1 MSEYIPK
8 YPSEEGDD
16 SNKTS
21 SELLA
26 KTLKPIYVPQELML
40 AWESHLASYSR
51 DTHALLDQVKDS
63 ETALN
68 TQYQALLTRVQ
79 KYEQMLQDIT
89 MDSNEFTMDTDEVNF
104 TGWNILAQ
112 ASYWDYLLRRE
123 ITKLRDQIKSAEFKG
138 SLVSEVSDSV
148 LENLSKGNEHISKI
162 IGAVTDSPLIRDLDA
177 ALSGTSTRLS
187 DLRLAHETLKAKQY
201 ADAVALAQQNGETFD
216 QLTLTFNDLISE
228 QIDKIAEEAAT
239 RTRSIQELEDGIT
252 IESQLR
258 HEGQETIATAVFAL
272 KASTETSIA
281 GIKQE
286 YSTIA
291 GTNEAITSALT
302 TYTAKVDK
310 TLANITTDYVAYANL
325 DSALVSKTDELL
337 AIVNNNISKL
347 NITNEITAG
356 LSSVK
361 AVSTV
366 TVDLD
371 GVVTGYGLI
380 SELENG
386 IVKAAFGVNADT
398 FYVGKPTD
406 AVKPFVVTT
415 IPTNIDGIDFPA
427 GTWINSAII
436 ANATIGSAHIKD
448 ASITNAHISELDASK
463 ITTGILEAR
472 RIRVGDTTQFD
483 FGYAPTDVLNGAK
496 TYTDTKTRTFTSQ
509 PTTPYSSGD
518 IYRNGNSIYVCTTA
532 RTSGSYV
539 ASDWILVGDVTAYN
553 TAADTAKVNGVDAA
567 TVVLNAANGAA
578 VYADVMSDLKI
589 TPVEKAAINQEW
601 NRIQKEYASL
611 LAQAQ
616 ALSLSTTAYTSAY
629 TGLSTADPAMAT
641 ILASMSTTT
650 TLTVTQRDAYK
661 TQYTTYY
668 TQAVAITKAINDKIA
683 ANAKSYVDNV
693 QIGGTNLALN
703 TGVEV
708 NQTYWAVVTASPLI
722 VGKEYTLSFDYIGN
736 VTGTVFLN
744 DSVTKNYPAINS
756 NTWIRASVTFVFVKN
771 DYQGFELFPHVYGAT
786 KLRKLKLEL
795 GNKATE
801 WAPAPED
808 VDAAIAVAKDSADA
822 AYDLANTA
830 NSQLTH
836 WMYPNSTYIDGGKI
850 YTNSITANQISVGS
864 LSAISANLGTIQVGT
879 ANIAEGAIS
888 TAKIGDLQVDT
899 IKVKDNAITN
909 GIASQNCTSLT
920 IVTNGGQ
927 VRINVGIDYFRKH
940 GYKRFTDTLI
950 LYRDG
955 TELKRWSFSGYW
967 NDVDD
972 GWVVQLNQEL
982 PMVVDI
988 VGAGTHTYSLN
999 GLGTTSMALL
1009 EVKK

>member
-8 YPSEEGDD
+8 YPSKEGDD

-26 KTLKPIYVPQELML
+26 ETLKPIYVPQDLML

-51 DTHALLDQVKDS
+51 DTNVLLDQVKDS
-63 ETALN
+63 ELALN
-68 TQYQALLTRVQ
+68 TQYQALLARVQ

-112 ASYWDYLLRRE
+112 ASYWDYLLRKE

-148 LENLSKGNEHISKI
+148 LENLSKGNEHISNI
-162 IGAVTDSPLIRDLDA
+162 IGAVTNSPLIRDLDA
-177 ALSGTSTRLS
+177 ALSGTSTGLS

-201 ADAVALAQQNGETFD
+201 ADALASAQQNGETFD
-216 QLTLTFNDLISE
+216 HLTLTFNNLISE

-239 RTRSIQELEDGIT
+239 RTRGFQELEDGIT

-356 LSSVK
+356 LSSIK

-366 TVDLD
+366 TVDLN

-386 IVKAAFGVNADT
+386 IVKSAFGVNADT

-406 AVKPFVVTT
+406 KVKPFVVTT
-415 IPTNIDGIDFPA
+415 VPTTIDGIDFPA

-448 ASITNAHISELDASK
+448 ASITNAKIKELDASK
-463 ITTGILEAR
+463 ITTGTLEAK

-483 FGYAPTDVLNGAK
+483 FGFAPTDVLDNAK
-496 TYTDTKTRTFTSQ
+496 TYTDTKTKTFTAQ

-518 IYRNGNSIYVCTTA
+518 IYRNGSSIYVCTTT
-532 RTSGSYV
+532 RVSGSYV
-539 ASDWILVGDVTAYN
+539 AADWVLVGDVTANN
-553 TAADTAKVNGVDAA
+553 TAANSNQLGGTAAA
-567 TVVLNAANGAA
+567 TVLDNAAKGLA
-578 VYADVMSDLKI
+578 VYNDVMSDLKI
-589 TPVEKAAINQEW
+589 TPVEKTSLNTEWTRIKAEYSSMLAHAESMAVSTAAF
-601 NRIQKEYASL
+601 
-611 LAQAQ
+611 
-616 ALSLSTTAYTSAY
+616 TSAY
-629 TGLSTADPAMAT
+629 NALNSTSPTMTSILS
-641 ILASMSTTT
+641 SMTTTT
-650 TLTVTQRDAYK
+650 TLTAAQRDALR
-661 TQYTTYY
+661 TQFTNYY
-668 TQAVAITKAINDKIA
+668 TQVTALDKAISDKVA
-683 ANAKSYVDNV
+683 ENAKAYTDAIEV
-693 QIGGTNLALN
+693 GGTNLLN
-703 TGVEV
+703 GTSLPSVTSRYLSTGI
-708 NQTYWAVVTASPLI
+708 QTLTRTATTDSYKDVYPANISAVPVAI
-722 VGKEYTLSFDYIGN
+722 EAGEYTLSFYAKADN
-736 VTGTVFLN
+736 AL
-744 DSVTKNYPAINS
+744 SINS
-756 NTWIRASVTFVFVKN
+756 YFYNLDNT
-771 DYQGFELFPHVYGAT
+771 T
-786 KLRKLKLEL
+786 K
-795 GNKATE
+795 A
-801 WAPAPED
+801 
-808 VDAAIAVAKDSADA
+808 
-822 AYDLANTA
+822 
-830 NSQLTH
+830 
-836 WMYPNSTYIDGGKI
+836 
-850 YTNSITANQISVGS
+850 VGS
-864 LSAISANLGTIQVGT
+864 
-879 ANIAEGAIS
+879 
-888 TAKIGDLQVDT
+888 D
-899 IKVKDNAITN
+899 
-909 GIASQNCTSLT
+909 
-920 IVTNGGQ
+920 
-927 VRINVGIDYFRKH
+927 
-940 GYKRFTDTLI
+940 
-950 LYRDG
+950 
-955 TELKRWSFSGYW
+955 
-967 NDVDD
+967 
-972 GWVVQLNQEL
+972 
-982 PMVVDI
+982 
-988 VGAGTHTYSLN
+988 
-999 GLGTTSMALL
+999 GTTSTGING
-1009 EVKK
+1009 VI